1 MRSAR
6 VITLVGPG
14 GIGKTCL
21 AEQATRQFHAGTRVP
36 VFWVRLARLN
46 PGADSP
52 AIEEEVARSIVG
64 TDFSD
69 RSSWDA
75 LVAGL
80 RRTDAVGRHLRVILV
95 LDNCEHIV
103 DASSDLIARLVV
115 EVPGLTI
122 LVTSR
127 EPIGWIDEYV
137 VRVPSLSVDDAA
149 ALFTGHMKA
158 AGYGVPEVDA
168 PETEVIRQ
176 ICRHVNSNPL
186 YVSLAAARLADRSLG
201 DICREL
207 GGDADDTRLDWAYS
221 AEYGVDTR
229 PHRMV
234 DVLDW
239 SYGLCGRG
247 ERLLL
252 ERLSVFAP
260 GDDSDYGGVAVD
272 TIAMVCADEET
283 GSPDSGVLPPADIE
297 DLLEILTQRSLV
309 NMNEGDGEVRYFLPE
324 CVRVYARNRLQE
336 CPAEVVRIQ
345 RRHGDYY
352 RRRLGELQRTTL
364 PADKNMVD
372 WIRKEWNDI
381 ALAVEAGLQEPEDAA
396 AVPDIAVALFAL
408 GFPLVRGRMRELR
421 NWSWRLLPGVETRWS
436 CPPEVVVMANN
447 VLSWLAACQ
456 REYRMSAELL
466 DQAVRALPAATGG
479 SEWRHTA
486 DIDIGLPPLVEYVWA
501 TQLLMDDGDP
511 DAVVVAAR
519 ARRKLRAAGNA
530 NGAFVSG
537 LVETLAY
544 ACLGSADVASERA
557 QRQLDEAV
565 ATGIEWL
572 IGEAEQAWAI
582 AALRQGDPDAALA
595 AIRRAAERQRIPGD
609 SSVRETV
616 VEIEAWVTARILAD
630 GIASRDDDHVL
641 MSRATDLATLAGR
654 RRRACETAGI
664 RNVGEGYFNRWTER
678 AFALAR
684 QVLGSS
690 KYAVAEEA
698 GYRRATGSAWPATSP
713 AVVSVTA
720 EDDDRGPEASR
731 WGQLTSTERHIAV
744 LAAAGWSN
752 TAIAGYRGKSFRTV
766 NTQMAAVFQK
776 LMIHSRREV
785 IAHIPAELMEEV
797 KTARARKPSSGHSG
811 GTVAGTVSRI

>member
-6 VITLVGPG
+6 VITLIGPG
-14 GIGKTCL
+14 GIGKTRL

-36 VFWVRLARLN
+36 VFWARLARVT
-46 PGADSP
+46 PGADCS
-52 AIEEEVARSIVG
+52 AIEEEVARPIVG

-122 LVTSR
+122 VVTSR

-137 VRVPSLSVDDAA
+137 VRVPPLSVDDAA
-149 ALFTGHMKA
+149 ELFMGHMKA
-158 AGYGVPEVDA
+158 AGYDIPEENA
-168 PETEVIRQ
+168 PEAAVIRQ
-176 ICRHVNSNPL
+176 ICRHVNNNPL
-186 YVSLAAARLADRSLG
+186 YISLAAARLADRSLG

-207 GGDADDTRLDWAYS
+207 GGDAGDTRLAWDSS
-221 AEYGVDTR
+221 AEDDGDAR
-229 PHRMV
+229 SHRMV

-239 SYGLCGRG
+239 SYSLCGRD

-252 ERLSVFAP
+252 ERLSIFAP

-272 TIAMVCADEET
+272 TIAMVCADEAAE
-283 GSPDSGVLPPADIE
+283 SPDASVLAPGDMD
-297 DLLEILTQRSLV
+297 DLLETLTRRSLV
-309 NMNEGDGEVRYFLPE
+309 NVNEGDGEARYFLPE
-324 CVRVYARNRLQE
+324 CVRVYARNRLRE
-336 CPAEVVRIQ
+336 RPAEVIRIQ

-352 RRRLGELQRTTL
+352 RRRLRELQRTTL
-364 PADKNMVD
+364 PADENMVD

-381 ALAVEAGLQEPEDAA
+381 ALAVEAGLQQPEDAV

-421 NWSWRLLPGVETRWS
+421 NWSWRLLPGVEARWS

-466 DQAVRALPAATGG
+466 DQAVRALPGG
-479 SEWRHTA
+479 IGAPEWRHTT

-501 TQLLMDDGDP
+501 TQLLMSDGDP
-511 DAVVVAAR
+511 AAVVVAAR
-519 ARRKLRAAGNA
+519 ARRKMCAAGNA

-544 ACLGSADVASERA
+544 ACLGSPDVASERA

-595 AIRRAAERQRIPGD
+595 AVRRAGERQRVPGD
-609 SSVRETV
+609 YPVRETV

-630 GIASRDDDHVL
+630 GMESRVGDQALASR
-641 MSRATDLATLAGR
+641 AIDLATLAGR
-654 RRRACETAGI
+654 RRRACEAAGI
-664 RNVGEGYFNRWTER
+664 RNVGEGYFNGWTER
-678 AFALAR
+678 AFDIAR
-684 QVLGSS
+684 QVLGAS
-690 KYAVAEEA
+690 KYAGAEET
-698 GYRRATGSAWPATSP
+698 GYRRATGSAWTATSP
-713 AVVSVTA
+713 AVVGMAA
-720 EDDDRGPEASR
+720 EDDDPSPEASR
-731 WGQLTSTERHIAV
+731 WGRLTSTERHIAV

-785 IAHIPAELMEEV
+785 VAHIPAELMEEV
-797 KTARARKPSSGHSG
+797 NTARARKPSSGHTS
-811 GTVAGTVSRI
+811 AGTVSRV